1 MDHPGIVRC
10 FDVVEDHTKI
20 YLLLENF
27 QGNSLFEHV
36 MNNGELSESHTAQ
49 IVSQIVSVLRYLH
62 KKNIMLRNMNMHSFR
77 LYDHGQI
84 SDVRLVD
91 MLLAVKSNKVKAEA
105 NNFMEEQIFMAA
117 N

>member
-1 MDHPGIVRC
+1 
-10 FDVVEDHTKI
+10 
-20 YLLLENF
+20 
-27 QGNSLFEHV
+27 
-36 MNNGELSESHTAQ
+36 
-49 IVSQIVSVLRYLH
+49 
-62 KKNIMLRNMNMHSFR
+62 MLRNMNMHSFR

-105 NNFMEEQIFMAA
+105 NNFLEEQIFMAA

>member
-36 MNNGELSESHTAQ
+36 IHSGELSESNTAQ
-49 IVSQIVSVLRYLH
+49 IVGQIVSVLRYLH
-62 KKNIMLRNMNMHSFR
+62 KKNIILRNMNMHSFR

-105 NNFMEEQIFMAA
+105 NNFLED
-117 N
+117 